1 MFITFILLISS
12 FNYIYLSAENYKC
25 KASDVNREIEIG
37 DEVTLCI
44 HSQKK
49 GIKIAYKL
57 KVDEYSIITMESGF
71 DYLAK
76 NESKA
81 QTPVLLRD
89 LSKKNNFR
97 RIKEEFFDEKKK
109 INLEQNNNNGNE
121 DNTIN
126 TDNIEANTISNSHID
141 NTNNEESSDE
151 SSDKKIENE
160 NYGDKFVA
168 QIGDKITQYP
178 SVIIIFLLYN
188 LYFIYFYSSI
198 FYLMTKRTKKFLLFL
213 V

>member
-1 MFITFILLISS
+1 MNNRITFILLISS
-12 FNYIYLSAENYKC
+12 FNYIYLSTENYKC

-81 QTPVLLRD
+81 QLLRYH
-89 LSKKNNFR
+89 LSQ
-97 RIKEEFFDEKKK
+97 RILSF
-109 INLEQNNNNGNE
+109 
-121 DNTIN
+121 
-126 TDNIEANTISNSHID
+126 S
-141 NTNNEESSDE
+141 
-151 SSDKKIENE
+151 
-160 NYGDKFVA
+160 
-168 QIGDKITQYP
+168 
-178 SVIIIFLLYN
+178 LL
-188 LYFIYFYSSI
+188 
-198 FYLMTKRTKKFLLFL
+198 
-213 V
+213 